1 MTTKNTTSPKTVK
14 SFCKKHGFEILK
26 WEKPEPNCYGSYVI
40 DTKNKDIK
48 NANGKITINYSLENQ
63 CVFWYKDERLEFRGR
78 KLADLVQKLDEFF
91 DNIKAQSEAEEEKNQ
106 YWGRIGISF
115 SKKIP
120 FEELEVLSASPA
132 EATAKMIEWLTQ
144 GVAQVNGD
152 YYFPKALEE
161 NKDLPDSLPVE

>member
-1 MTTKNTTSPKTVK
+1 MTTKTTTSPKTVK
-14 SFCKKHGFEILK
+14 SFCKKHGFEILE
-26 WEKPEPNCYGSYVI
+26 WEKPEPNGYGMYVV

-48 NANGKITINYSLENQ
+48 KANGTITIYYSYENE
-63 CVFWYKDERLEFRGR
+63 CAFWYKDKCFEFRGK
-78 KLADLVQKLDEFF
+78 KLADLVEKLDEFF
-91 DNIKAQSEAEEEKNQ
+91 DNIKAQSEAEEEENQ

-120 FEELEVLSASPA
+120 IEELEVLSASPA

-152 YYFPKALEE
+152 YYFPKTLEE
-161 NKDLPDSLPVE
+161 NQELPDSLPVE

>member
-1 MTTKNTTSPKTVK
+1 MTTKTTTSPKTVK

-26 WEKPEPNCYGSYVI
+26 WEKPEPNCYGSYVV
-40 DTKNKDIK
+40 DTKNKGIR
-48 NANGKITINYSLENQ
+48 NGKITIYYSLGNE
-63 CVFWYKDERLEFRGR
+63 CDFWYKDEYLKFRGE
-78 KLADLVQKLDEFF
+78 KLADLIVKLDEFF
-91 DNIKAQSEAEEEKNQ
+91 DSIKVNSVSDEEEGQ

-152 YYFPKALEE
+152 YYFPKTLEE
-161 NKDLPDSLPVE
+161 NQELPDSLPVE

>member
-1 MTTKNTTSPKTVK
+1 MTTKTTTSPKTVK

-40 DTKNKDIK
+40 DTKNKDITK
-48 NANGKITINYSLENQ
+48 GSGKITVYYSLANE
-63 CVFWYKDERLEFRGR
+63 CDFWYKGEYLKFRDL
-78 KLADLVQKLDEFF
+78 KLSDLVEKLDGFF
-91 DNIKAQSEAEEEKNQ
+91 DNIKAQSEAEEEENQ

-120 FEELEVLSASPA
+120 IEELEVLSASPA

-152 YYFPKALEE
+152 YYFPKTLEE
-161 NKDLPDSLPVE
+161 NQELPDSLPVE